1 MIGNIVAMGL
11 LAVAT
16 GVVSA
21 WLSFVHSPT
30 MDKESQMLRGVANV
44 YVFFRVRL
52 RLARCHQVNL
62 R

>member
-1 MIGNIVAMGL
+1 MGL